1 MEDMGPR
8 LRWGPALVLAQEAL
22 PLAPFIEAPM
32 EIEENGAMLVQEDSA
47 TAEDDAMEE

>member
-1 MEDMGPR
+1 MEDMVPQV
-8 LRWGPALVLAQEAL
+8 RWRPTLVLAQEAL

-47 TAEDDAMEE
+47 TAEDDAMAE